1 MSIYRRRKHDI
12 PELNTASLPDLIF
25 TILFFFMLVTHM
37 RKTTVKV
44 KYQVPQGTELTKLV
58 KKSAISYIYIGTPT
72 DATGE
77 ALGDSMC
84 VQLNDKIVDLKDIK
98 GYLAKER
105 QTMSAVDRKQM
116 SASVRADKNTP
127 MGMINNIKQSLRESN
142 VLKVNFA
149 ATFKKHNTTTSY
161 QCKLHESHTLVY
173 RAFATFGHDKSAP
186 TVDARGQISYV
197 RGINI
202 GCT

>member
-58 KKSAISYIYIGTPT
+58 KKSAISYIYIGTL
-72 DATGE
+72 AT
-77 ALGDSMC
+77 
-84 VQLNDKIVDLKDIK
+84 
-98 GYLAKER
+98 ER

-161 QCKLHESHTLVY
+161 
-173 RAFATFGHDKSAP
+173 
-186 TVDARGQISYV
+186 
-197 RGINI
+197 
-202 GCT
+202 

>member
-1 MSIYRRRKHDI
+1 
-12 PELNTASLPDLIF
+12 
-25 TILFFFMLVTHM
+25 M

-72 DATGE
+72 NATGE

-105 QTMSAVDRKQM
+105 QTMSAVDKKTNECQRACRQEHTNGNDKQ
-116 SASVRADKNTP
+116 
-127 MGMINNIKQSLRESN
+127 
-142 VLKVNFA
+142 
-149 ATFKKHNTTTSY
+149 Y
-161 QCKLHESHTLVY
+161 
-173 RAFATFGHDKSAP
+173 
-186 TVDARGQISYV
+186 
-197 RGINI
+197 
-202 GCT
+202 